1 MEKKRMYITVGIL
14 IGISVIIYA
23 LQIIIFDDKR
33 TTAFYIFQD
42 LAFMPITI
50 AIATLVVGDLMS
62 RREQKEQREK
72 TRMLTSS
79 FFTQMGADLL
89 DIMMRGS
96 SKADNLTHLM
106 LTPTKDDKDVQRVQS
121 QLQSADLGFTL
132 SADVYDESMDI
143 ILRSRLALLTLS
155 SNPLLLEHEC
165 FTEMLWGIFHLSD
178 EFRLRGKYNELDK
191 EGREHMEDDFE
202 KVFRLLLV
210 NRVANLQY
218 LQKTYPNYYSAS
230 LAESKDAATV
240 LHGSM
245 KGN

>member
-1 MEKKRMYITVGIL
+1 MEKKRMYVTVGIL

-23 LQIIIFDDKR
+23 LQIIIFDDRR

-50 AIATLVVGDLMS
+50 AIATLVVGDLVN
-62 RREQKEQREK
+62 RREQKEQQEK

-96 SKADNLTHLM
+96 SRADDLTHLM
-106 LTPTKDDKDVQRVQS
+106 QAPTKDDKDVQRVQS

-132 SADVYDESMDI
+132 SADIYDESMDI
-143 ILRSRLALLTLS
+143 ILKSRQALLTLS

-178 EFRLRGKYNELDK
+178 EFRLRGNYKELD
-191 EGREHMEDDFE
+191 EDGREHMEDDFE

-230 LAESKDAATV
+230 LAESKDAANV
-240 LHGSM
+240 LHGSV